1 MTQQN
6 YNIYSN
12 NKDIGIYNLILC
24 FRNTN
29 LITLQLDSIATNGD
43 CKPTMGVV
51 KISKEMYYN
60 NYDDGNAVNE
70 F

>member
-1 MTQQN
+1 M
-6 YNIYSN
+6 
-12 NKDIGIYNLILC
+12 
-24 FRNTN
+24 
-29 LITLQLDSIATNGD
+29 TLQLDSIATNGD